1 MAILQWGVLALTSD
15 PRFWEEGSLALA
27 GDGGRGLSPAR
38 NLHPAASVR
47 CIQTLAPSVHAR
59 GGDRGCEGRP
69 GEGIFHDFWDGLT
82 GRFFAE
88 EAG

>member
-1 MAILQWGVLALTSD
+1 MLALTSD

-38 NLHPAASVR
+38 NLHPAAFVR
-47 CIQTLAPSVHAR
+47 FFQALSAVSVHAPEEDPGR
-59 GGDRGCEGRP
+59 EERP
-69 GEGIFHDFWDGLT
+69 GKGISHDFWDGRA